1 LENEASF
8 TRSRDKNIGH
18 SHTGLEAIIYV
29 SEHDTSTEEYTLVSD
44 LPADCKSK
52 SSDSGPMSR
61 DILLTSFT
69 QNIVLTPSS
78 LTSTKTKTSRRLVKT
93 STQSTGTYL

>member
-18 SHTGLEAIIYV
+18 SYTGLEEIIYV

-52 SSDSGPMSR
+52 SGPMSR
-61 DILLTSFT
+61 AISLTSFT
-69 QNIVLTPSS
+69 QNIASTPSS
-78 LTSTKTKTSRRLVKT
+78 LTSIKMKTSRRLVKI